1 MDLSTLKAELEKERE
16 RNRRLVGRIGR
27 IGLIEASV
35 GRLGVDPKEWHRAV
49 LKPVR
54 SMLRAG
60 SNRNGARKLFRPC
73 YEPAKPFAHKKGQYL
88 AFIYYYGKLNGQ
100 PHAEADMQ
108 RKFGVSPPSVHQM
121 ILTLETKGFI
131 ERIPGK

>member
-1 MDLSTLKAELEKERE
+1 
-16 RNRRLVGRIGR
+16 
-27 IGLIEASV
+27 
-35 GRLGVDPKEWHRAV
+35 
-49 LKPVR
+49 
-54 SMLRAG
+54 MLRAG

-131 ERIPGK
+131 ERIPGKGRSIRLLLAPANLPKLDDIGSCSAQMEQPLQLHSDGGAHSSHVSG